1 MAKIKLT
8 KGELKRERDALTQ
21 YKRYLPTLQLKKQQL
36 QLEILNQI
44 AALNEIKKQ
53 EQNKREEIMRWSNIL
68 RDEKIDIKPWLK
80 PKDIIKDT
88 KNIAG
93 VDIPIFLKAEFE
105 RAEYD
110 LFIMPL
116 WVDKAI
122 EALRSLVSVIES
134 IKIAETGISVLRHE
148 LRITTQRV
156 NLFEKIKNVRLFA
169 EGERHFEKSI
179 VDSNGDIL
187 IVSQFT
193 LYGSCEKGRRPDFG
207 EAAPPEHA
215 RKLYEYFV
223 AQCRSTG
230 LTVATGIFGAMM
242 EVDLINDG
250 PVTFLIES
258 KDLPPS

>member
-1 MAKIKLT
+1 MRVLLQRVSKAEVRVDGVVSGAIGRGLLIFLGVT
-8 KGELKRERDALTQ
+8 ESDTERDAN
-21 YKRYLPTLQLKKQQL
+21 Y
-36 QLEILNQI
+36 
-44 AALNEIKKQ
+44 
-53 EQNKREEIMRWSNIL
+53 
-68 RDEKIDIKPWLK
+68 
-80 PKDIIKDT
+80 
-88 KNIAG
+88 
-93 VDIPIFLKAEFE
+93 
-105 RAEYD
+105 
-110 LFIMPL
+110 
-116 WVDKAI
+116 
-122 EALRSLVSVIES
+122 
-134 IKIAETGISVLRHE
+134 
-148 LRITTQRV
+148 
-156 NLFEKIKNVRLFA
+156 LFEKIKNVRLFA